1 MLLLQPLLKVK
12 IGEIRCILVSGL
24 VWEGF
29 REKKCLSE
37 KLGCSRT
44 LKICRL
50 YMFQSTNCSF
60 YCPAVSQFPH
70 DPRMTASVQPKK
82 MQFLPTPRHKQ
93 FQFSESEVTGH
104 VKSSVK
110 RSNLLETS
118 DRVLETYWNAPNY
131 PKRCF
136 ICGLKLI
143 FGDFRDL
150 FWPQTFN
157 EKIFND
163 AQKLL
168 FFLILWWP
176 STPQICITYM
186 IWSANCNS

>member
-110 RSNLLETS
+110 RFKLTRDLGSCAWN
-118 DRVLETYWNAPNY
+118 VLEC
-131 PKRCF
+131 PKLPETMLHLWVE
-136 ICGLKLI
+136 I
-143 FGDFRDL
+143 DFWR
-150 FWPQTFN
+150 F
-157 EKIFND
+157 
-163 AQKLL
+163 
-168 FFLILWWP
+168 
-176 STPQICITYM
+176 
-186 IWSANCNS
+186 